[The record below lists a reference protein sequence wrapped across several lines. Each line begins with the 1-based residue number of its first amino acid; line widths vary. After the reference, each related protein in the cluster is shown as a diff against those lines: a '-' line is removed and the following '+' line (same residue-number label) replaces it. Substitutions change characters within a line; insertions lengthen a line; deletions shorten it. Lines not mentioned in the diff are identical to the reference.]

1 MGSGIRGNYGNTE
14 GSKKYSKIIN
24 SKSIYK
30 RPYSPN
36 NNLNLVTKNFIY
48 NSESGKF
55 GEKGKNSRIIKT
67 NNVMKDS
74 KYFFYKITKGIKKE
88 LLYNK
93 KGFKAVFDDGSVIV
107 YRPITSTKDSPAVNI
122 NITKII
128 DGGITTQKIHFVKGG
143 K

>member
-1 MGSGIRGNYGNTE
+1 
-14 GSKKYSKIIN
+14 
-24 SKSIYK
+24 
-30 RPYSPN
+30 
-36 NNLNLVTKNFIY
+36 
-48 NSESGKF
+48 
-55 GEKGKNSRIIKT
+55 
-67 NNVMKDS
+67 MKDS
-74 KYFFYKITKGIKKE
+74 KYFFDKITKGIKKE

>member
-48 NSESGKF
+48 NSESGK
-55 GEKGKNSRIIKT
+55 
-67 NNVMKDS
+67 
-74 KYFFYKITKGIKKE
+74 
-88 LLYNK
+88 LL
-93 KGFKAVFDDGSVIV
+93 
-107 YRPITSTKDSPAVNI
+107 
-122 NITKII
+122 
-128 DGGITTQKIHFVKGG
+128 
-143 K
+143 